1 MNYQKGPFYLSMLV
15 LALLLVFGGFMAY
28 RLGTAPEAE
37 AHAQPEQSQTAQAP
51 ASSAPATNAA
61 PANTANGN
69 GEPASATQSAQNEA
83 TSHSNGEPVANGTA
97 EPSASSGGAA
107 AAGGSGDAS
116 AGKEVFASNCAGCH
130 GADAKGQVGPNLTTA
145 DGPKAWD
152 DAAFLTAIRAGK
164 TPEKTLQPMM
174 PRFTEAQV
182 SDKQAA
188 DVHAFIKSLN

>member
-152 DAAFLTAIRAGK
+152 GATFLTAIREGK